1 MSVIAASITATAAI
15 IVIVAIIVMA
25 KILKA
30 SERVGANLVSDI
42 FGAGELLRLRSSF

>member
-1 MSVIAASITATAAI
+1 MSVIATSITATAAI
-15 IVIVAIIVMA
+15 VVIIAIVVMA

-42 FGAGELLRLRSSF
+42 FGAGELRRLRSSV

>member
-1 MSVIAASITATAAI
+1 MSVIAASITATEAI
-15 IVIVAIIVMA
+15 VVIAVME

-30 SERVGANLVSDI
+30 SERIGANLVSDI

>member
-1 MSVIAASITATAAI
+1 MSVIVASITATTAI
-15 IVIVAIIVMA
+15 VVIAVIVVME

>member
-15 IVIVAIIVMA
+15 VVIAVIA